1 LEFSVFICSFA
12 GEKLKEGSNMCTCID
27 TIKASYS
34 EVKRET
40 SRVARRSFQNPVE
53 VGDNAQVSVDDFL
66 DTINVIT
73 RELHQVTTSVNDLV
87 DVVRI
92 NFCQITPQEA
102 EELLELSE
110 PINKKMQVL
119 HKKLQKSPLYV
130 GMETVVKLYE
140 EAMGGF
146 DELCHDLQTFRIN
159 LEENKEFQ
167 NLLKNLNE
175 SLSR

>member
-1 LEFSVFICSFA
+1 
-12 GEKLKEGSNMCTCID
+12 MCTCID
-27 TIKASYS
+27 NIRASYS

-40 SRVARRSFQNPVE
+40 SRVARRSFQKPVE
-53 VGDNAQVSVDDFL
+53 AGDNAQVSVDDFL
-66 DTINVIT
+66 DAINVIT

-87 DVVRI
+87 EVVRI

-102 EELLELSE
+102 RELLELSE
-110 PINKKMQVL
+110 PIDKKMQLL
-119 HKKLQKSPLYV
+119 HKKLLKSPLYV

-140 EAMGGF
+140 EAMGDF
-146 DELCHDLQTFRIN
+146 DELCHDLQAFRIN
-159 LEENKEFQ
+159 LEENEEFQ